1 MDEVTEIRGSD
12 DIEHNIKDP
21 LVIFGASQ
29 AMGKKVTKPI
39 NCINSLNEN
48 IDIESIRGQRN
59 SATEYQNGIA

>member
-29 AMGKKVTKPI
+29 AMGK
-39 NCINSLNEN
+39 
-48 IDIESIRGQRN
+48 R
-59 SATEYQNGIA
+59 